1 MSIKLSFGST
11 VLRRSIKSNSLDGIS
26 IYTRALLE
34 QIRKNCEFTVKTCVF
49 ARRSSLDAE
58 LSATCLQEYQVCRN
72 YVEIAAWQTILGH
85 AHPALRACDESF
97 DLFHAT
103 DHLIPKLK
111 SKPVV
116 ATVMDAI
123 PLTQPALINSR
134 LRHFK
139 AYAFKKA
146 IQSVQRV
153 ITISDFS
160 AQELIEHAGIPEH
173 KIDITPL
180 ACDQRF
186 FVRIPS
192 QERSSR
198 LQKLGIQSPYLLFIG
213 TIQPRKNVERLIR
226 AYYALPKE
234 ILTSHELVI
243 AGSLREDM
251 QDLLPILTQHRSIG
265 NVRWLKY
272 VSDDDLVALMQ
283 SSVALVIPSLYE
295 GFGLPVLEGFA
306 SQVPVLSS
314 NSSSLPEVCADA
326 ALLFD
331 PLSIE
336 AMRDAMI
343 SVIDQPDLSL
353 SLKSRGQERIKSF
366 SWTQTAQLTVQSY
379 YKAM

>member
-1 MSIKLSFGST
+1 MKIYIGCSILA
-11 VLRRSIKSNSLDGIS
+11 RSLGRAQLDGIS
-26 IYTRALLE
+26 IYSRAILE
-34 QIRKNCEFTVKTCVF
+34 CFLSDKNLNVDVCVIGSSASALTQLKLRGQQIHEIYTDFSR
-49 ARRSSLDAE
+49 
-58 LSATCLQEYQVCRN
+58 
-72 YVEIAAWQTILGH
+72 IAAWQALTNLSY
-85 AHPALRACDESF
+85 PAWSKLESNF

-111 SKPVV
+111 HKPVI

-123 PLTQPALINSR
+123 PFTQPALIRSR

-146 IQSVQRV
+146 IQSAQRV

-160 AQELIEHAGIPEH
+160 ARELIEHAGIPEH

-186 FVRIPS
+186 FVRLS
-192 QERSSR
+192 LQERSSR
-198 LQKLGIQSPYLLFIG
+198 LQKLGIVNPYLLFVG

-226 AYYALPKE
+226 AYDSLPKE
-234 ILTSHELVI
+234 ILNSHELVI
-243 AGSLREDM
+243 AGGLREDM
-251 QDLLPILTQHRSIG
+251 QDLLPILTQNRSIG

-283 SSVALVIPSLYE
+283 SSLALVVPSLYE

-306 SQVPVLSS
+306 SRVPVLSS
-314 NSSSLPEVCADA
+314 NSSSLPEVCGDA

-336 AMRDAMI
+336 AMREAII
-343 SVIDQPDLSL
+343 SIIDQPGLAE
-353 SLKSRGQERIKSF
+353 SLKSKGQERVKGF
-366 SWTQTAQLTVQSY
+366 SWEQTAHLTIQSY
-379 YKAM
+379 YKVL

>member
-1 MSIKLSFGST
+1 MQKNIYIGST
-11 VLRRSIKSNSLDGIS
+11 ILARALAIKKLDGIS
-26 IYTRALLE
+26 IYTRAILE
-34 QIRKNCEFTVKTCVF
+34 QSLRFKSFSVHPCVF
-49 ARRSSLDAE
+49 GIDPHAVTALSSDMPQTAKIPNNF
-58 LSATCLQEYQVCRN
+58 ST
-72 YVEIAAWQTILGH
+72 IAALQTVLNCP
-85 AHPALRACDESF
+85 HPIWYRIEQSF

-123 PLTQPALINSR
+123 PLTQPSLISSR

-146 IQSVQRV
+146 IQSAQRV
-153 ITISDFS
+153 ITISNFS
-160 AQELIEHAGIPEH
+160 ARELVEHAGISEQ
-173 KIDITPL
+173 KIDVTPL

-186 FVRIPS
+186 FVRFPLL
-192 QERSSR
+192 ERNNR
-198 LQKLGIQSPYLLFIG
+198 LLKLGIQRPFFLFVG

-226 AYYALPKE
+226 AYRALPQK
-234 ILTSHELVI
+234 ILSNHELVI
-243 AGSLREDM
+243 AGGLREDM

-265 NVRWLKY
+265 NVKWLKY

-283 SSVALVIPSLYE
+283 SSVALVVPSLYE

-314 NSSSLPEVCADA
+314 NSSSLPEVCKDA

-331 PLSIE
+331 PMSIE
-336 AMRDAMI
+336 AMREAMI
-343 SVIDQPDLSL
+343 SVVDKAELAQSL
-353 SLKSRGQERIKSF
+353 RARGLVRVRDF
-366 SWTQTAQLTVQSY
+366 SWKHTAELTMESY
-379 YKAM
+379 KRVL

>member
-1 MSIKLSFGST
+1 MNIKIYIGCSILARS
-11 VLRRSIKSNSLDGIS
+11 LRRSQLDGIS
-26 IYTRALLE
+26 IYTRAILE
-34 QIRKNCEFTVKTCVF
+34 HVLKDQMLNVDACVIGSESNALRQLNHTDLQTHEIRTDFSTMV
-49 ARRSSLDAE
+49 
-58 LSATCLQEYQVCRN
+58 
-72 YVEIAAWQTILGH
+72 AWQTLTCLS
-85 AHPALRACDESF
+85 HPTWRKLEPHF

-111 SKPVV
+111 HNPVI

-123 PLTQPALINSR
+123 PLTQPVLIRSR

-139 AYAFKKA
+139 AYAFKKS
-146 IQSVQRV
+146 IQSAQRV

-160 AQELIEHAGIPEH
+160 ARELIEHAGIPEH

-186 FVRIPS
+186 FVRILS

-226 AYYALPKE
+226 AYDALPTE
-234 ILTSHELVI
+234 ILTNHELVI
-243 AGSLREDM
+243 AGGLREDM

-265 NVRWLKY
+265 SVRWLKY

-314 NSSSLPEVCADA
+314 NSSSLPEVCGDA

-336 AMRDAMI
+336 AMREAMI
-343 SVIDQPDLSL
+343 SIIDQPGLAEL
-353 SLKSRGQERIKSF
+353 LKSKGQERVKCF
-366 SWTQTAQLTVQSY
+366 SWAQTAQQTIKSY
-379 YKAM
+379 YKAL